1 MSYRNRRYG
10 SKPNSRS
17 YGFSPPAP
25 VEVGKEYEA
34 EIVEMS
40 RRGDAGVAKIEG
52 FVIFVTGAKPGD
64 TVKFKITR
72 VGRRFATA
80 EVV

>member
-1 MSYRNRRYG
+1 MSYRNRGYG
-10 SKPNSRS
+10 SRPGSRS
-17 YGFSPPAP
+17 YGFGPKAP
-25 VEVGKEYEA
+25 VEVGKEYETD
-34 EIVEMS
+34 IVEMS

-52 FVIFVTGAKPGD
+52 FVIFVTGAKQGD
-64 TVKFKITR
+64 HVKIKITR